1 MFLGTG
7 QIIEVYSD
15 SGQDSR
21 SIKLKRAFVEKVCF
35 VAKLNK
41 SLVEYIYN

>member
-1 MFLGTG
+1 MFLATG
-7 QIIEVYSD
+7 QIIEVYSG
-15 SGQDSR
+15 SGQIVR

-41 SLVEYIYN
+41 SLADYIL